1 MTSTRPAL
9 KTNWKATLPSPESS
23 RFVRIIIIALDLFYV
38 ENSKFQISP
47 FPFDLVKKE
56 CSKYPNAQL
65 CWAQEEHK
73 NQGAW
78 SYVQPRFNTALNKS
92 RDVRWEK
99 NLTKCLGSFLCDLT
113 CFVLFPSELI
123 SNNFISVFLQMVE

>member
-1 MTSTRPAL
+1 MIPEAGPASQDPSSVKKL
-9 KTNWKATLPSPESS
+9 VFCTGKVYYDINKARIERKLESDVAVARVEQVCSNPLP
-23 RFVRIIIIALDLFYV
+23 
-38 ENSKFQISP
+38 NSGSFSFGIFQISP

-56 CSKYPNAQL
+56 CAKYPNAQL

-92 RDVRWEK
+92 RDVRWELFL
-99 NLTKCLGSFLCDLT
+99 NLDLW
-113 CFVLFPSELI
+113 VIPI
-123 SNNFISVFLQMVE
+123 YM